1 MKKGRLFILICA
13 MLICLA
19 SVGCGVKEN
28 VSEIEEDSEDETEV
42 KSNITKP
49 YVSNITKPYVI
60 VKYSETEIVV
70 FSGITCSF
78 SLDVSIRD
86 GDFESDNTYKDFQIS
101 EGETITL
108 TIEDLAPDFFSDKAI
123 IEDADYNYS
132 VWDYFPSNLDDYKW
146 SDANILLKYSDKK
159 VIVYSDKTCFFD
171 LRIRTKDSDFESSNY
186 YRGIEIS
193 EGETLELTLEDLAPG
208 FFSDDTLISYCS
220 EDIDPY
226 LYAEK

>member
-1 MKKGRLFILICA
+1 MKKGRLFILIYA

-28 VSEIEEDSEDETEV
+28 VSEDETEV

-49 YVSNITKPYVI
+49 YVT

-70 FSGITCSF
+70 FSRITCSF

-86 GDFESDNTYKDFQIS
+86 GDFVSDNTYKDFQIS

-108 TIEDLAPDFFSDKAI
+108 TLEDLAPDFFSDKAI
-123 IEDADYNYS
+123 IEDANYNYS
-132 VWDYFPSNLDDYKW
+132 IRDYFPTNQVDYKR

-159 VIVYSDKTCFFD
+159 VIVYSENMF
-171 LRIRTKDSDFESSNY
+171 LRSLDFY
-186 YRGIEIS
+186 KR
-193 EGETLELTLEDLAPG
+193 
-208 FFSDDTLISYCS
+208 F
-220 EDIDPY
+220 
-226 LYAEK
+226 